1 MSPPA
6 PAATAR
12 AHVARA
18 RFSNVHTSATPTV
31 HATPTVLGT
40 CLVKSI
46 TNPTRNTALSKTNM
60 VDAQQPGIQ
69 GRLARCKRCM
79 KHYDE
84 SECTPCMHHPG
95 RFQGG
100 PTASPPHG
108 PIGWTCCAASE
119 ERSRGCAKHATHLRC
134 EITARALAS
143 FDVPVTEGGFVA
155 GLRQRSKRDTSNV
168 VSPTAAVVPLPSDCT
183 DWYEVGLGDT
193 LASVCLRHGMRRHEL
208 MKLNKLLTSELYPGQ
223 KLRVRPAREPTTEEK
238 RATGLR
244 RIMIGADVS
253 LLEAEFYYAEA
264 DGDIEL
270 ALQLCLTPS
279 GEEVRKAPGAILGA
293 TDAKQSRDEPPVQA
307 PEEKEEAGLG
317 AWLSSWFGGKKPAA
331 VELQMMGADVAKPL
345 ASPVA
350 QCVSV

>member
-1 MSPPA
+1 ME
-6 PAATAR
+6 
-12 AHVARA
+12 
-18 RFSNVHTSATPTV
+18 
-31 HATPTVLGT
+31 
-40 CLVKSI
+40 
-46 TNPTRNTALSKTNM
+46 
-60 VDAQQPGIQ
+60 DAQQPGIQ

-108 PIGWTCCAASE
+108 PIGWTCCNASD

-143 FDVPVTEGGFVA
+143 FDAPATEGGLVA

-168 VSPTAAVVPLPSDCT
+168 VSPTAAAVPLPSDCT
-183 DWYEVGLGDT
+183 DFYEVGLGDT

-208 MKLNKLLTSELYPGQ
+208 MRLNKLLTSELYPGQ

-238 RATGLR
+238 RAAGLR
-244 RIMIGADVS
+244 RLMIGADMS
-253 LLEAEFYYAEA
+253 LLEAEFYYDEA

-279 GEEVRKAPGAILGA
+279 GEEAHKATGAMPAA
-293 TDAKQSRDEPPVQA
+293 TETKLSRDATPMHA
-307 PEEKEEAGLG
+307 PEEETKLSRDASPMHAPEEEEAGLG

-331 VELQMMGADVAKPL
+331 VELQMMGGGRGQAQGL
-345 ASPVA
+345 A
-350 QCVSV
+350 

>member
-1 MSPPA
+1 MSNPTSTRDHEMPLQSTITA
-6 PAATAR
+6 PKRLKTR
-12 AHVARA
+12 PY
-18 RFSNVHTSATPTV
+18 VHTAIRHFSPS
-31 HATPTVLGT
+31 LQE
-40 CLVKSI
+40 LMEE
-46 TNPTRNTALSKTNM
+46 AL
-60 VDAQQPGIQ
+60 QPGIQ

-84 SECTPCMHHPG
+84 SECTPCIHHPG

-108 PIGWTCCAASE
+108 PIGWTCCNASE

-143 FDVPVTEGGFVA
+143 FDASVTGGGLVA

-168 VSPTAAVVPLPSDCT
+168 VSPTVAAVPFPYDCT
-183 DWYEVGLGDT
+183 DFYEVGLGDT

-244 RIMIGADVS
+244 RIMIGADMS
-253 LLEAEFYYAEA
+253 LLEAEFYYDEA

-279 GEEVRKAPGAILGA
+279 GEEARKAPGAMPAA
-293 TDAKQSRDEPPVQA
+293 TETRLSRDAAPMHA
-307 PEEKEEAGLG
+307 PEEEAGLG
-317 AWLSSWFGGKKPAA
+317 AWLSSWFGGKKPAT
-331 VELQMMGADVAKPL
+331 VELQMMGGGRGQSQGL
-345 ASPVA
+345 A
-350 QCVSV
+350 